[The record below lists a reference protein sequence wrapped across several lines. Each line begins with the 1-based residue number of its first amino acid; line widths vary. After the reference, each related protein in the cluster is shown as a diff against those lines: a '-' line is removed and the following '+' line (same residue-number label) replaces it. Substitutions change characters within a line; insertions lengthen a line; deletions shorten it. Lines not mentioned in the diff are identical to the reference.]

1 MAFEPR
7 LDSFDP
13 VASLLGSL
21 RDIFTPKNRYMAKQ
35 IQKSL
40 LKAQHQ
46 VTPVI
51 DDRVGDDRSQPTISL
66 CRAVCFS
73 VSRLE
78 CHAGVSLNIASV
90 SRHQHR
96 RLPHSREWREENER
110 WKQSKLYLVYTRLTR
125 ASDGN
130 RALAPSH
137 PHKATNSQNW
147 CNGVSSTGQTRGIHA
162 FLHAHVYVACVPCSS
177 FEILSG
183 LTPSFAFFPL
193 GVTVFKIFVP
203 VLLHCVIGSSVYIL
217 FLRQVRHFFSPFVDN
232 VTVLFNWDKIKC
244 TLGEHN
250 GIARSQVSYD

>member
-1 MAFEPR
+1 
-7 LDSFDP
+7 
-13 VASLLGSL
+13 
-21 RDIFTPKNRYMAKQ
+21 MAKE

-78 CHAGVSLNIASV
+78 CLAGVSLNIASV
-90 SRHQHR
+90 SRHQHS
-96 RLPHSREWREENER
+96 RLPHSWEWREENER

-130 RALAPSH
+130 RTAPSH
-137 PHKATNSQNW
+137 LREATNSQNW
-147 CNGVSSTGQTRGIHA
+147 WNGVSSTGQTRGIHA
-162 FLHAHVYVACVPCSS
+162 FLHSHIYVACLPCST

-183 LTPSFAFFPL
+183 
-193 GVTVFKIFVP
+193 
-203 VLLHCVIGSSVYIL
+203 
-217 FLRQVRHFFSPFVDN
+217 
-232 VTVLFNWDKIKC
+232 
-244 TLGEHN
+244 
-250 GIARSQVSYD
+250 